1 MPEGSYLY
9 CDVSLPVPVDQLFT
23 YSLPETLRHRVQPG
37 SRLVVP
43 FGPRKLTGVIL
54 RCHDDP
60 PSMAAREALRLIDS
74 APVLGAELLALGRWI
89 AGYYCAPLG
98 DVLRGMLPLAS
109 EIRRGKV
116 WSLTDAGRDAAR
128 QLLLD
133 SAPDDPVAQILR
145 MLEKRPLSATY
156 LAKSLPLADKAIRS
170 LERKGFIV
178 VEQVQTE
185 RDPLRAP
192 AGRLRVELAD
202 ATPDAPAAPAPP
214 GAAAPVAPAPPA
226 APDPPAA
233 PAAPAPLAAQ
243 DAPAAP
249 ASRAA
254 PDAPAPPAAPDAPA
268 ATAKLNKPERELLAF
283 LELHPGSHNLKDLEG
298 TVVNSSAAARSLA
311 RKGLVSLKPETL
323 AMTAAAVRVR
333 HSLNP
338 AQQAA
343 YDRIAEAIRANR
355 YQTFLLHGVTGSGK
369 TEVYLNAIE
378 AALAEGRSA
387 LLLVPEIAL
396 TPAMAGQFF
405 ARFGDRVA
413 ILHSAFTDVERTE
426 QWRRIRSG
434 AAQVV
439 VGTRSGV
446 FAPVRNLGLI
456 VVDEEHDGS
465 YKQEE
470 NPRYNGRDVAIVRA
484 QAAGAAVVLGSAT
497 PSLESRYN
505 AEREKYTLLELPGR
519 IEERP
524 MPAVELLDM
533 RQEFLETRQ
542 QATFSRKL
550 VEAIGV
556 RLENGEQTIVLLNR
570 RGFSSFVACRA
581 CGERV
586 ECVNCSLTLTFHK
599 RDRRLLCHYC
609 GYAAKVP
616 SVCPKCQSE
625 HIYFLGLG
633 SEKVEEELHRS
644 FPTARIARLDRDT
657 VTGKRQYET
666 ILQDFREGNYDVLV
680 GTQMI
685 AKGHDIP
692 NVTLVGVVSA
702 DIGLGMPDFRAAE
715 RTFQLLTQVAGRAGR
730 GSVPG
735 MVLIQT
741 INPDHYA
748 VRLAAAQDYQ
758 AFYEKELHFRR
769 MMHYPPFSAMANVL
783 VRAEKKEMAMRMS
796 SELGLLIMPA
806 PEKLRIMGP
815 AEAPV
820 PRLKNEYRY
829 QFLVKAASRKTLNE
843 LLQRIRAFALENKWG
858 ATALVIDVDPL
869 TLM

>member
-1 MPEGSYLY
+1 MPEGSYQY
-9 CDVSLPVPVDQLFT
+9 CDVSLPVPVDQPFT

-37 SRLVVP
+37 SRLLVP

-60 PSMAAREALRLIDS
+60 PEMATRDALRLIDN
-74 APVLGAELLALGRWI
+74 APVLDSELLALGRWI

-98 DVLRGMLPLAS
+98 EVLRGMLPLAS
-109 EIRRGKV
+109 EIRQGKV
-116 WSLTDAGRDAAR
+116 WSLTDSGRDAAR

-133 SAPDDPVAQILR
+133 SAADDPVVQILR

-156 LAKSLPLADKAIRS
+156 LKKALPLADNVIKS

-178 VEQVQTE
+178 VENTQTE
-185 RDPLRAP
+185 RDPMRAP
-192 AGRLRVELAD
+192 SDRLRVELA
-202 ATPDAPAAPAPP
+202 AAPATEP
-214 GAAAPVAPAPPA
+214 
-226 APDPPAA
+226 
-233 PAAPAPLAAQ
+233 
-243 DAPAAP
+243 
-249 ASRAA
+249 
-254 PDAPAPPAAPDAPA
+254 
-268 ATAKLNKPERELLAF
+268 KLNKPERELRAF
-283 LELHPGSHNLKDLEG
+283 LELHPGSHNLKDLED
-298 TVVNSSAAARSLA
+298 TVRNASPAARSLA
-311 RKGLVSLKPETL
+311 RKGLVTLKPETVPID
-323 AMTAAAVRVR
+323 AGPVRVR
-333 HSLNP
+333 HALNP

-343 YDRIAEAIRANR
+343 YDQIAEAIAARSYR
-355 YQTFLLHGVTGSGK
+355 TFLLHGVTGSGK
-369 TEVYLNAIE
+369 TEVYLNCIE
-378 AALAEGRSA
+378 AVLAEGRSA

-405 ARFGDRVA
+405 SRFGDRVA
-413 ILHSAFTDVERTE
+413 ILHSAFTDVERSE

-434 AAQVV
+434 TASVV

-470 NPRYNGRDVAIVRA
+470 TPRYNGRDVAIVRA
-484 QAAGAAVVLGSAT
+484 QAAGACVVLGSAT

-505 AEREKYTLLELPGR
+505 AEREKYTLIELPGR
-519 IEERP
+519 IEARP
-524 MPAVELLDM
+524 MPTVELIDM

-550 VEAIGV
+550 VEALGA

-570 RGFSSFVACRA
+570 RGFSAFVACRS

-586 ECVNCSLTLTFHK
+586 NCVNCSLTLTYHK

-609 GYAAKVP
+609 GYAEKIP

-625 HIYFLGLG
+625 HIYFLGMG
-633 SEKVEEELHRS
+633 SEKVEEELHRV

-657 VTGKRQYET
+657 VTGKHQYET
-666 ILQDFREGNYDVLV
+666 VLNEFREGNYDILV

-730 GSVPG
+730 GNVPG
-735 MVLIQT
+735 IVLIQT

-748 VRLAAAQDYQ
+748 VRMAAAQDYS
-758 AFYEKELHFRR
+758 AFYQKELHFRR

-783 VRAEKKEMAMRMS
+783 VRAEKKEAAMRMS
-796 SELGLLIMPA
+796 SELALLLSPP
-806 PEKLRIMGP
+806 PEMLKIMGP

-829 QFLVKAASRKTLNE
+829 QFLVKAASRKVLNE
-843 LLQRIRAFALENKWG
+843 LLRSIRNFALEHKWG

>member
-1 MPEGSYLY
+1 MPEGSYQY

-23 YSLPETLRHRVQPG
+23 YALPETLRHRVQPG
-37 SRLVVP
+37 SRLIVP

-60 PSMAAREALRLIDS
+60 PPMATREALRLIDA
-74 APVLGAELLALGRWI
+74 APVLDSELLALGRWI
-89 AGYYCAPLG
+89 AAYYCAPLG
-98 DVLRGMLPLAS
+98 DVLRGMLPLAA
-109 EIRRGKV
+109 ELRHGKI
-116 WSLTDAGRDAAR
+116 WSLTDAGCDAAR

-133 SAPDDPVAQILR
+133 SSPDDPVAQVLR
-145 MLEKRPLSATY
+145 MLVKRPLSALY
-156 LAKSLPLADKAIRS
+156 LAKALPLADKAVKS
-170 LERKGFIV
+170 LARKGFIV
-178 VEQVQTE
+178 VEQVETE

-192 AGRLRVELAD
+192 ADRLRVELA
-202 ATPDAPAAPAPP
+202 
-214 GAAAPVAPAPPA
+214 GAAAA
-226 APDPPAA
+226 D
-233 PAAPAPLAAQ
+233 L
-243 DAPAAP
+243 
-249 ASRAA
+249 
-254 PDAPAPPAAPDAPA
+254 
-268 ATAKLNKPERELLAF
+268 KLNKPERELRAF

-298 TVVNSSAAARSLA
+298 TVRNASPAARSLA
-311 RKGLVSLKPETL
+311 RKGLVTLQPETM
-323 AMTAAAVRVR
+323 AMPAGPVRVR
-333 HSLNP
+333 HRLNA

-343 YDRIAEAIRANR
+343 YDQIAAAIAEKR

-378 AALAEGRSA
+378 AVLAGERSA

-413 ILHSAFTDVERTE
+413 ILHSALTDVERSE

-434 AAQVV
+434 AASVV

-470 NPRYNGRDVAIVRA
+470 TPRYNGRDVAIVRA
-484 QAAGAAVVLGSAT
+484 QAAGACVVLGSAT

-505 AEREKYTLLELPGR
+505 AEREKYTLIELPGR

-524 MPAVELLDM
+524 MPTVELIDM

-550 VEAIGV
+550 LEAIGA

-570 RGFSSFVACRA
+570 RGFSSFVACRS

-586 ECVNCSLTLTFHK
+586 NCANCSLTLTYHK

-609 GYAAKVP
+609 GYAEKVP

-625 HIYFLGLG
+625 HIYFLGMG
-633 SEKVEEELHRS
+633 SEKVEEELHRA
-644 FPTARIARLDRDT
+644 FPAARIARLDRDT

-666 ILQDFREGNYDVLV
+666 ILNEFREGNYDVLV

-730 GSVPG
+730 GNVPG
-735 MVLIQT
+735 IVLIQT

-748 VRLAAAQDYQ
+748 VRMAAAQDYP
-758 AFYEKELHFRR
+758 AFYQKELHFRR
-769 MMHYPPFSAMANVL
+769 MMLYPPFSAMANVL

-796 SELGLLIMPA
+796 SELGLLLMPP

-829 QFLVKAASRKTLNE
+829 QFLVKAASRKALNE
-843 LLQRIRAFALENKWG
+843 LLQGIRAYALEHKWG

>member
-1 MPEGSYLY
+1 MPEGSYQY

-23 YSLPETLRHRVQPG
+23 YSLPETLRHRVQIG
-37 SRLVVP
+37 SRLMVP

-54 RCHDDP
+54 RCHDDRP
-60 PSMAAREALRLIDS
+60 DVTTREALRLIDS
-74 APVLGAELLALGRWI
+74 APVLDAELLALGRWI

-109 EIRRGKV
+109 EMRQGKI

-133 SAPDDPVAQILR
+133 SAEDDLVLKVLR
-145 MLEKRPLSATY
+145 MLEKRPLSASY
-156 LAKSLPLADKAIRS
+156 LAKALPLADKAVKS

-192 AGRLRVELAD
+192 SERLRVELN
-202 ATPDAPAAPAPP
+202 TT
-214 GAAAPVAPAPPA
+214 PPA
-226 APDPPAA
+226 E
-233 PAAPAPLAAQ
+233 
-243 DAPAAP
+243 
-249 ASRAA
+249 S
-254 PDAPAPPAAPDAPA
+254 
-268 ATAKLNKPERELLAF
+268 KLNKPERELRAF
-283 LELHPGSHNLKDLEG
+283 LELHPGSHNLKELEA
-298 TVVNSSAAARSLA
+298 TVRNASLAARSLA
-311 RKGLVSLKPETL
+311 RKGFVSLKPE
-323 AMTAAAVRVR
+323 AMEIDAGPVRVR
-333 HSLNP
+333 HALNP

-343 YDRIAEAIRANR
+343 YDQIAAAIAAQRF
-355 YQTFLLHGVTGSGK
+355 QTFLLHGVTGSGK
-369 TEVYLNAIE
+369 TEVYLNCIE

-405 ARFGDRVA
+405 SRFGDRVA
-413 ILHSAFTDVERTE
+413 ILHSAFTDVERTD

-434 AAQVV
+434 AASVV

-446 FAPVRNLGLI
+446 FAPVKNLGLI

-484 QAAGAAVVLGSAT
+484 QASDACVVLGSAT

-505 AEREKYTLLELPGR
+505 AEREKYTLIELPGR

-524 MPAVELLDM
+524 MPTVELIDM

-550 VEAIGV
+550 IEAIGG

-586 ECVNCSLTLTFHK
+586 NCVNCSLTLTYHK
-599 RDRRLLCHYC
+599 RDRRLLCHVC
-609 GYAAKVP
+609 GYAEKVP

-633 SEKVEEELHRS
+633 SEKVEEELHRA

-666 ILQDFREGNYDVLV
+666 ILNEFREGNYDILV

-730 GSVPG
+730 GNIPG
-735 MVLIQT
+735 IVLIQT

-748 VRLAAAQDYQ
+748 VRMAAAQDYA
-758 AFYEKELHFRR
+758 AFYQKELHFRR

-783 VRAEKKEMAMRMS
+783 VRAEKQEAAMRMS
-796 SELGLLIMPA
+796 SELGLLLNPP
-806 PEKLRIMGP
+806 PEKLKIMGP

-829 QFLVKAASRKTLNE
+829 QFLVKAASRKALNA
-843 LLQRIRAFALENKWG
+843 LLQRIRAFALEHKWG

>member
-1 MPEGSYLY
+1 MPRF
-9 CDVSLPVPVDQLFT
+9 CDVSLPVPLDQPFT
-23 YSLPETLRHRVQPG
+23 YGLPETLRHRVREG
-37 SRLVVP
+37 SRILVP
-43 FGPRKLTGVIL
+43 FGTRKLTGVIL

-74 APVLGAELLALGRWI
+74 EPVLSGELLALGRWI
-89 AGYYCAPLG
+89 AAYYCAPLG

-133 SAPDDPVAQILR
+133 SSPDDPVTQVLR
-145 MLEKRPLSATY
+145 MLEKRPLAASY
-156 LAKSLPLADKAIRS
+156 LAKALPLADRAIRS

-192 AGRLRVELAD
+192 ANRLRVELA
-202 ATPDAPAAPAPP
+202 
-214 GAAAPVAPAPPA
+214 GAKPEHAG
-226 APDPPAA
+226 
-233 PAAPAPLAAQ
+233 L
-243 DAPAAP
+243 
-249 ASRAA
+249 
-254 PDAPAPPAAPDAPA
+254 
-268 ATAKLNKPERELLAF
+268 KLNKPERELRAF
-283 LELHPGSHNLKDLEG
+283 LELHPGSHNVKELEDM
-298 TVVNSSAAARSLA
+298 VRNASPAARSLA
-311 RKGLVSLKPETL
+311 RKGLVSLKPETVPV
-323 AMTAAAVRVR
+323 AAGAVRAR
-333 HSLNP
+333 HELNP

-343 YDRIAEAIRANR
+343 FTQIREAIQAKHFR
-355 YQTFLLHGVTGSGK
+355 TFLLHGVTGSGK

-378 AALAEGRSA
+378 ATLEEGRSA

-434 AAQVV
+434 AAPVV

-470 NPRYNGRDVAIVRA
+470 SPRYNGRDVAVVRA
-484 QAAGAAVVLGSAT
+484 QAAGACVVLGSAT

-505 AEREKYTLLELPGR
+505 AQKGKYTLLELPDR
-519 IEERP
+519 VEERP
-524 MPAVELLDM
+524 MPSVELIDM
-533 RQEFLETRQ
+533 RQEFLETRK

-550 VEAIGV
+550 LDALGQ
-556 RLENGEQTIVLLNR
+556 RLESGEQTIVLLNR
-570 RGFSSFVACRA
+570 RGFSSFVCCRS

-586 ECVNCSLTLTFHK
+586 QCMNCSLTLTYHK

-609 GYAAKVP
+609 GYAEKVP
-616 SVCPKCQSE
+616 RVCPKCQSE
-625 HIYFLGLG
+625 HIYFVGLG
-633 SEKVEEELHRS
+633 SERVEEELHQA
-644 FPTARIARLDRDT
+644 FPTARVARLDRDT
-657 VTGKRQYET
+657 VSGKRQYET
-666 ILQDFREGNYDVLV
+666 ILQDFREGSYDILV

-730 GSVPG
+730 GSLPG
-735 MVLIQT
+735 IVLVQT
-741 INPDHYA
+741 VNPDHYA

-758 AFYEKELHFRR
+758 AFYEKELNFRR
-769 MMHYPPFSAMANVL
+769 MMMYPPFSAMANLL
-783 VRAEKKEMAMRMS
+783 VRAEKKEAAMRMS
-796 SELGLLIMPA
+796 AELATLLTPPA
-806 PEKLRIMGP
+806 EKLRVMGP

-829 QFLVKAASRKTLNE
+829 QFLIKSASRKVLNG
-843 LLQRIRAFALENKWG
+843 LLLRARTFAQERK
-858 ATALVIDVDPL
+858 
-869 TLM
+869 

>member
-1 MPEGSYLY
+1 MPEVSYLY
-9 CDVSLPVPVDQLFT
+9 FDVSLPVPIDRPFT
-23 YSLPETLRHRVQPG
+23 YALPETLRHRVQAG
-37 SRLVVP
+37 CRLVVP
-43 FGPRKLTGVIL
+43 FGSRKMTGVIL

-60 PSMAAREALRLIDS
+60 PSMATREALRLVDA
-74 APVLGAELLALGRWI
+74 APVLDSELLGLGRWI

-98 DVLRGMLPLAS
+98 DVLRGMLPLAA
-109 EIRRGKV
+109 EMRHGKI
-116 WSLTDAGRDAAR
+116 WSLTDSGRDAAR

-133 SAPDDPVAQILR
+133 AAPGDPVAQILH
-145 MLEKRPLSATY
+145 MLEKRPLSQAY
-156 LAKSLPLADKAIRS
+156 LAKTLPLAEKAMRS

-192 AGRLRVELAD
+192 SERLRVELRGEIGD
-202 ATPDAPAAPAPP
+202 ARLGVIT
-214 GAAAPVAPAPPA
+214 
-226 APDPPAA
+226 
-233 PAAPAPLAAQ
+233 
-243 DAPAAP
+243 
-249 ASRAA
+249 
-254 PDAPAPPAAPDAPA
+254 
-268 ATAKLNKPERELLAF
+268 LNRPERELRAF
-283 LELHPGSHNLKDLEG
+283 LELHPGSHNLKELEG
-298 TVVNSSAAARSLA
+298 TVRNASLAARSLG
-311 RKGLVSLKPETL
+311 RKGLVTLKPETVPVKSGPIR
-323 AMTAAAVRVR
+323 AR
-333 HSLNP
+333 HELNA
-338 AQQAA
+338 AQQVA
-343 YDRIAEAIRANR
+343 YDEIASAIRAHQF
-355 YQTFLLHGVTGSGK
+355 QTFLLHGVTGSGK

-378 AALAEGRSA
+378 VAVAEGRGA

-405 ARFGDRVA
+405 GRFGDRVA
-413 ILHSAFTDVERTE
+413 ILHSAFTDLERSE

-434 AAQVV
+434 AASVV

-446 FAPVRNLGLI
+446 FAPVRDLGLI

-470 NPRYNGRDVAIVRA
+470 TPRYHGRDVAIVRA
-484 QAAGAAVVLGSAT
+484 QAAGTCVVLGSAT

-505 AEREKYTLLELPGR
+505 AERGKYRLIELPGR

-524 MPAVELLDM
+524 MPAVELIDM

-542 QATFSRKL
+542 QAMFSRKL
-550 VEAIGV
+550 IDAIGA

-586 ECVNCSLTLTFHK
+586 QCANCSLTLTYHK

-609 GYAAKVP
+609 GYAEKVP
-616 SVCPKCQSE
+616 SICPKCASD
-625 HIYFLGLG
+625 HIYFLGVG
-633 SEKVEEELHRS
+633 SEKVEEELHRAL
-644 FPTARIARLDRDT
+644 PAARIARLDRDT

-666 ILQDFREGNYDVLV
+666 ILQDFRDGHFDILV

-692 NVTLVGVVSA
+692 NVTLVGVISA

-735 MVLIQT
+735 IVLIQT

-748 VRLAAAQDYQ
+748 VRMAAAQDYQ

-796 SELGLLIMPA
+796 SDLGLLISPP
-806 PEKLRIMGP
+806 PEKLKIMGP

-829 QFLVKAASRKTLNE
+829 QFLVKAASRKALNE
-843 LLQRIRAFALENKWG
+843 LLGRVRAFALERKWG

>member
-1 MPEGSYLY
+1 MPEGNFQYV
-9 CDVSLPVPVDQLFT
+9 DVSVPAPLDQPFT
-23 YSLPETLRHRVQPG
+23 YSLPETLRHRVRPG
-37 SRLVVP
+37 SRIVVP

-54 RCHDDP
+54 RCHDERP
-60 PSMAAREALRLIDS
+60 KMATREALRLIDS
-74 APVLGAELLALGRWI
+74 EPVLDAELLSLGRWI

-133 SAPDDPVAQILR
+133 AAPDDPVARILA
-145 MLEKRPLSATY
+145 MLEKRPLSAAY
-156 LAKSLPLADKAIRS
+156 LSRLLPLADKAIRS
-170 LERKGFIV
+170 LERKGLIAA
-178 VEQVQTE
+178 EQVQTE

-192 AGRLRVELAD
+192 ADRLRVELA
-202 ATPDAPAAPAPP
+202 TSPAE
-214 GAAAPVAPAPPA
+214 G
-226 APDPPAA
+226 
-233 PAAPAPLAAQ
+233 
-243 DAPAAP
+243 
-249 ASRAA
+249 
-254 PDAPAPPAAPDAPA
+254 
-268 ATAKLNKPERELLAF
+268 KLNKPERELKAF
-283 LELHPGSHNLKDLEG
+283 LELHPGSHNLKDLECMLAH
-298 TVVNSSAAARSLA
+298 SSAAARSLA
-311 RKGLVSLKPETL
+311 RKGVVTLTAETVGV
-323 AMTAAAVRVR
+323 TVGAVRAP
-333 HSLNP
+333 HTLNP

-343 YDRIAEAIRANR
+343 YDAIRNAIDAR
-355 YQTFLLHGVTGSGK
+355 EFHAFLLYGVTGSGK
-369 TEVYLNAIE
+369 TEIYLNVIQAV
-378 AALAEGRSA
+378 AAQGRGA

-405 ARFGDRVA
+405 SRFGDRVA
-413 ILHSAFTDVERTE
+413 ILHSAFTDVERSE

-434 AAQVV
+434 SASVV

-470 NPRYNGRDVAIVRA
+470 TPRYNGRDVALVRA
-484 QAAGAAVVLGSAT
+484 QAAHACVVLGSAT

-505 AEREKYTLLELPGR
+505 AERGKYTLLTLPGR
-519 IEERP
+519 IEARP
-524 MPAVELLDM
+524 MPAVELVDM

-550 VEAIGV
+550 IEAIGQ

-570 RGFSSFVACRA
+570 RGFSSFVACRS

-586 ECVNCSLTLTFHK
+586 QCVNCSVTLTFHK

-609 GYAAKVP
+609 GYAEKVP
-616 SVCPKCQSE
+616 SVCPKCASE
-625 HIYFLGLG
+625 HVYFLGVG
-633 SEKVEEELHRS
+633 SERVEEELHRA
-644 FPTARIARLDRDT
+644 FPAARIARLDRDT

-666 ILQDFREGNYDVLV
+666 ILDGFREGSFDILV

-702 DIGLGMPDFRAAE
+702 DVGLGMPDFRAAE

-730 GSVPG
+730 GSLPG
-735 MVLIQT
+735 IVLIQT

-748 VRLAAAQDYQ
+748 VRMAAAQDYA
-758 AFYEKELHFRR
+758 AFYEKELAFRR
-769 MMHYPPFSAMANVL
+769 AMSYPPFTAMANVL
-783 VRAEKKEMAMRMS
+783 VRSDKKEMALRMS
-796 SELGLLIMPA
+796 GELGMLLTPP
-806 PEKLRIMGP
+806 PEKLRVMGP

-820 PRLKNEYRY
+820 PRLKAEYRY
-829 QFLVKAASRKTLNE
+829 QLLIKSASRIALNA
-843 LLQRIRAFALENKWG
+843 LLQRARAFAQERKWP

-869 TLM
+869 TLL

>member
-1 MPEGSYLY
+1 MPEGAYLY
-9 CDVSLPVPVDQLFT
+9 CDVSLPVPLDRPFT
-23 YSLPETLRHRVQPG
+23 YALPETLRHRVREG
-37 SRLVVP
+37 SRIVVP

-54 RCHDDP
+54 RCHDERP
-60 PSMAAREALRLIDS
+60 NVATREALRLID
-74 APVLGAELLALGRWI
+74 AEPVLGPDLLALGRWI

-98 DVLRGMLPLAS
+98 DVLRGMLPLAA

-145 MLEKRPLSATY
+145 MLEKRPLSAAY
-156 LAKSLPLADKAIRS
+156 LAKVLPLADKAVRS
-170 LERKGFIV
+170 LERKGFIAA
-178 VEQVQTE
+178 EQVQTE

-192 AGRLRVELAD
+192 AERLRVELA
-202 ATPDAPAAPAPP
+202 
-214 GAAAPVAPAPPA
+214 
-226 APDPPAA
+226 
-233 PAAPAPLAAQ
+233 PL
-243 DAPAAP
+243 P
-249 ASRAA
+249 SGCGSE
-254 PDAPAPPAAPDAPA
+254 
-268 ATAKLNKPERELLAF
+268 TKLNKAERELRAF
-283 LELHPGSHNLKDLEG
+283 LELHPGSHNLKELESMVRNASPAG
-298 TVVNSSAAARSLA
+298 RSLA
-311 RKGLVSLKPETL
+311 RKGLVKLAAETV
-323 AMTAAAVRVR
+323 AVSAGPIRVR
-333 HSLNP
+333 HTLNE

-343 YDRIAEAIRANR
+343 FDRIAEAIHGASF
-355 YQTFLLHGVTGSGK
+355 QTFLLYGVTGSGK
-369 TEVYLNAIE
+369 TEIYLNAIE
-378 AALAEGRSA
+378 ATLEQGRGALM
-387 LLLVPEIAL
+387 LVPEIAL
-396 TPAMAGQFF
+396 TPAVAGQFF
-405 ARFGDRVA
+405 ARFGDSVA
-413 ILHSAFTDVERTE
+413 ILHSAFTDVERSE

-434 AAQVV
+434 AARVV

-470 NPRYNGRDVAIVRA
+470 TPRYNGRDVAIVRA
-484 QAAGAAVVLGSAT
+484 QSAGACVVLGSAT

-505 AEREKYTLLELPGR
+505 AERGKYTLLELPGR
-519 IEERP
+519 IEARP
-524 MPAVELLDM
+524 MPAVELIDM
-533 RQEFLETRQ
+533 RQEFLETRK

-550 VEAIGV
+550 VEAIGQ

-581 CGERV
+581 CGDRIQ
-586 ECVNCSLTLTFHK
+586 CINCSLTLTYHK

-609 GYAAKVP
+609 GYAEKVP
-616 SVCPKCQSE
+616 SVCPKCASE

-633 SEKVEEELHRS
+633 SERVEEELHHA
-644 FPTARIARLDRDT
+644 FPAARIARLDRDT

-666 ILQDFREGNYDVLV
+666 ILQDFREGNYDLLV

-702 DIGLGMPDFRAAE
+702 DVGLGMPDFRAAE

-735 MVLIQT
+735 IVLVQT

-748 VRLAAAQDYQ
+748 VRLAAAQDYA

-783 VRAEKKEMAMRMS
+783 VRSEKQEVAMRMS
-796 SELGLLIMPA
+796 SELGTLLTPA

-829 QFLVKAASRKTLNE
+829 QFLVKAASRKALNE
-843 LLQRIRAFALENKWG
+843 LLQCVRAFAASHQWP

>member
-1 MPEGSYLY
+1 MPRF
-9 CDVSLPVPVDQLFT
+9 CDVSLPVPLDQPFT
-23 YSLPETLRHRVQPG
+23 YALPETLQHRVRAG
-37 SRLVVP
+37 SRLLVP
-43 FGPRKLTGVIL
+43 FGTRKLTGVIL

-60 PSMAAREALRLIDS
+60 PSMTAREALRLIDS
-74 APVLGAELLALGRWI
+74 EPVLSDELLALGRWI
-89 AGYYCAPLG
+89 SAYYCAPLG

-109 EIRRGKV
+109 EIRQGKI

-133 SAPDDPVAQILR
+133 SSPDDPVTQVLR

-156 LAKSLPLADKAIRS
+156 LKKALPLADKAIRS

-178 VEQVQTE
+178 VESVQTE
-185 RDPLRAP
+185 RDPMRAP
-192 AGRLRVELAD
+192 ADRLRVEFAE
-202 ATPDAPAAPAPP
+202 PKP
-214 GAAAPVAPAPPA
+214 GQPE
-226 APDPPAA
+226 
-233 PAAPAPLAAQ
+233 
-243 DAPAAP
+243 
-249 ASRAA
+249 
-254 PDAPAPPAAPDAPA
+254 
-268 ATAKLNKPERELLAF
+268 AKLNKPERELRAF
-283 LELHPGSHNLKDLEG
+283 LELHPGSHNLKELEDM
-298 TVVNSSAAARSLA
+298 VKNASPAARSLA
-311 RKGLVSLKPETL
+311 RKGLVSLQPETV
-323 AMTAAAVRVR
+323 AAAAGLIRAR
-333 HSLNP
+333 HELNP

-343 YDRIAEAIRANR
+343 FAQIREAILAQQFR
-355 YQTFLLHGVTGSGK
+355 TFLLHGVTGSGK
-369 TEVYLNAIE
+369 TEVYLNAIDVVIE
-378 AALAEGRSA
+378 QGRSA

-434 AAQVV
+434 AASVV

-470 NPRYNGRDVAIVRA
+470 TPRYHGRDVAVVRA
-484 QAAGAAVVLGSAT
+484 QAAGACVVLGSAT

-505 AEREKYTLLELPGR
+505 AEKGKYTLIELPGR
-519 IEERP
+519 IEARP
-524 MPAVELLDM
+524 MPTVELIDM
-533 RQEFLETRQ
+533 REEFLETRK

-550 VEAIGV
+550 LDALGQ
-556 RLENGEQTIVLLNR
+556 RLELGEQTIVLLNR
-570 RGFSSFVACRA
+570 RGFSSFVSCRS

-586 ECVNCSLTLTFHK
+586 QCINCSLTLTYHK

-609 GYAAKVP
+609 GYAEKVP
-616 SVCPKCQSE
+616 SLCPKCQSE
-625 HIYFLGLG
+625 HIYFAGLG
-633 SEKVEEELHRS
+633 SERVEEELHHA

-657 VTGKRQYET
+657 VSGKRQYET
-666 ILQDFREGNYDVLV
+666 ILHDFREGSYDILV

-702 DIGLGMPDFRAAE
+702 DIGLGMPDFHAAE

-735 MVLIQT
+735 IVLVQT
-741 INPDHYA
+741 VNPDHYA
-748 VRLAAAQDYQ
+748 VRLAAMQDYP
-758 AFYEKELHFRR
+758 AFYEKELNFRR
-769 MMHYPPFSAMANVL
+769 MMLYPPFSAMANLL
-783 VRAEKKEMAMRMS
+783 VRAEKKEAAMRMS
-796 SELGLLIMPA
+796 AELGMLLSPP
-806 PEKLRIMGP
+806 PEKLRVMGP

-829 QFLVKAASRKTLNE
+829 QFLIKSASRKLLNE
-843 LLQRIRAFALENKWG
+843 LLLKARTFAQENKWG